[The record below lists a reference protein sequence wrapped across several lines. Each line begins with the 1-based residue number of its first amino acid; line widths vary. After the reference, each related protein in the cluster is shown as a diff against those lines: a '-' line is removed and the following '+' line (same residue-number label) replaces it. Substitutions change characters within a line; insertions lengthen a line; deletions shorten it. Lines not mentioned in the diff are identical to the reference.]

1 MINNAM
7 RKVLAKRDLFCWHCG
22 DVNDLVIHH
31 RKNRQMGGS
40 KNLDIYEN
48 LMRVCAEYNSRMES
62 DAKTAQEAIEFGHKL
77 KSLQGFSTP
86 VYDALQGV
94 WMVLD
99 AKGNKQETGEP
110 GFLL

>member
-1 MINNAM
+1 M
-7 RKVLAKRDLFCWHCG
+7 
-22 DVNDLVIHH
+22 
-31 RKNRQMGGS
+31 
-40 KNLDIYEN
+40 
-48 LMRVCAEYNSRMES
+48 MES

-77 KSLQGFSTP
+77 KSWQGFSTP